1 VVAPSPPTDGGNA
14 QVAMSIDVDRFWDLT
29 LDTYQRVAQAMGR

>member
-1 VVAPSPPTDGGNA
+1 
-14 QVAMSIDVDRFWDLT
+14 MSIDVDRFWELT